1 MNQTIDTIL
10 KRRSIR
16 SYQQKQISD
25 EELDSVLKAALYAPS
40 AMNQQSGKFVAVQNK
55 DIMQKLVELG
65 KKVTNNEQSPFYGA
79 PTVIL
84 VFAKKANIAPVCDAS
99 LALENM
105 FLAATSL
112 NLGSCWIH
120 CVNSI
125 FKTDQGKKLQLDM
138 GISDEYMIV
147 GSCILGYAEGKIP
160 EALPRKKDLV
170 IKIK

>member
-25 EELDSVLKAALYAPS
+25 EELDSVLQAALYAPS

-65 KKVTNNEQSPFYGA
+65 KKAVNSEKSPFYGA

-84 VFAKKANIAPVCDAS
+84 VFAQKANIAPTCDAS

-105 FLAATSL
+105 FLAAASL

-125 FKTDQGKKLQLDM
+125 FKTDEGKKLMLDM

-147 GSCILGYAEGKIP
+147 GSCILGYPKGKIP

>member
-25 EELDSVLKAALYAPS
+25 EELDSVLQAALYAPS

-55 DIMQKLVELG
+55 EIMQRLVELG
-65 KKVTNNEQSPFYGA
+65 KKAVNSDKNPFYGA

-84 VFAKKANIAPVCDAS
+84 VFSKKANIAPTCDAS

-125 FKTDQGKKLQLDM
+125 FKTDEGKKLMLDM

-147 GSCILGYAEGKIP
+147 GSCILGYPEGKIP